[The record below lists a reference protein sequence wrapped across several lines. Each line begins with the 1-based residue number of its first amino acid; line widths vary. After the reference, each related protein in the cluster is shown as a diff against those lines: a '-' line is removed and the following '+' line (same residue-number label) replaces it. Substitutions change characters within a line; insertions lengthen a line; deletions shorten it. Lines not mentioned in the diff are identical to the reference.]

1 MNDFRSMT
9 KYSEKKSE
17 YPIKTHMKELSKPEN
32 DPVNERRRVTKANRT
47 RGSAKTE
54 NQNLKPKL

>member
-1 MNDFRSMT
+1 
-9 KYSEKKSE
+9 
-17 YPIKTHMKELSKPEN
+17 MKELSKPEN
-32 DPVNERRRVTKANRT
+32 DPVNEKRRVTKANRT